1 MQNVNDFDAQIKELE
16 KEIAERKTAIC
27 PDKHH
32 LARLLHPHRTVED
45 RLEDLHVQQTGCG
58 LRLLMA
64 EGDKNLHQGRS
75 PVETDVLTADI
86 LCKKVREVKDA
97 TGLTELEAK
106 LDDLVARRQ
115 KLRAEDP
122 SLCLKQLEGD
132 FVTLDKLCEQTPAL
146 REALE
151 VIDRRK
157 RALMDETT
165 YQTLIGAR
173 DAQSRATRTV
183 ADRAKAAVTVLEQ
196 AANAQSGR
204 PVDELLH
211 DIDMLSAVVRVNQ
224 MAAEG
229 TPPAVTA
236 RTLGKCSLRQQ
247 RIYKLASTTSAV

>member
-106 LDDLVARRQ
+106 LDDL